1 MRGWVH
7 TVRRDGVW
15 MTEIEGQGPVYRHES
30 EAGAREA
37 GEEAARQLGTLHL
50 IHGADGRVRRA
61 VNYED
66 GRTG

>member
-7 TVRRDGVW
+7 TVQREGVW
-15 MTEIEGQGPVYRHES
+15 VTEIEGQGPLYRHES
-30 EAGAREA
+30 EGEAVEEGA
-37 GEEAARQLGTLHL
+37 EAARQLGTLHL
-50 IHGADGRVRRA
+50 IHGPDGQVRRA